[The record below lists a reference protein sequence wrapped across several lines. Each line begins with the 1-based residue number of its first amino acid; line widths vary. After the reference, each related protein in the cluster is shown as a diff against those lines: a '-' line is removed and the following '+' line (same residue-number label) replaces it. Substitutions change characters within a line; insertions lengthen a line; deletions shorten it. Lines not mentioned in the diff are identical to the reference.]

1 MTAGETSMK
10 TLKTV
15 AAAILMVSF
24 FSALSASVP
33 EAKKEFG
40 SAVTTMPPLTT
51 KRAYLP
57 RRQSGYAFVS
67 NIEQIA
73 YISAEQSS
81 MIHFMPVNP
90 SHKPKLFIALPPEV
104 RLQGAFRDLAVE
116 KAGTFSHDG
125 KELDRYR
132 INAGPR
138 ASKYTFLASCQI
150 PPRRYGAA
158 RVLLGRVV
166 QGKTGAPAAE
176 NQGGLHPGC
185 KTVPADPGLPLHAE

>member
-1 MTAGETSMK
+1 MK

-40 SAVTTMPPLTT
+40 SAMTTMPPLTT

-125 KELDRYR
+125 K
-132 INAGPR
+132 
-138 ASKYTFLASCQI
+138 
-150 PPRRYGAA
+150 
-158 RVLLGRVV
+158 
-166 QGKTGAPAAE
+166 
-176 NQGGLHPGC
+176 
-185 KTVPADPGLPLHAE
+185 

>member
-1 MTAGETSMK
+1 MK

-51 KRAYLP
+51 KRPYLP

-116 KAGTFSHDG
+116 KAGKFSHDG

-138 ASKYTFLASCQI
+138 ASKYTFFWRLAKSLPEGTELQGFYWGEWSKGN
-150 PPRRYGAA
+150 RRP
-158 RVLLGRVV
+158 GR
-166 QGKTGAPAAE
+166 
-176 NQGGLHPGC
+176 
-185 KTVPADPGLPLHAE
+185 